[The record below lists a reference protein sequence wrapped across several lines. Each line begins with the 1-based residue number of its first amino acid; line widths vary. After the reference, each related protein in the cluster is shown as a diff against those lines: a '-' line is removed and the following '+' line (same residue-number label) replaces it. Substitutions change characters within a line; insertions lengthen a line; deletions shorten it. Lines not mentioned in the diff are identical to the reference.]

1 MIFQTDYTYFSP
13 FLKVALKFF
22 QGCIESLAVCV
33 FVLIFFL
40 FMNSYY
46 SLPSSVISISK
57 GSWDNVV
64 TIFWS
69 DMSVLAAAASGNQ
82 FSGGGGSTF
91 STPMSSLKLLVTSLS
106 LPIEDLVEE
115 VKQRPLLKEKHR
127 KYQLLHCIISLY
139 DIFLIFILLGAL
151 PA

>member
-1 MIFQTDYTYFSP
+1 M
-13 FLKVALKFF
+13 
-22 QGCIESLAVCV
+22 
-33 FVLIFFL
+33 
-40 FMNSYY
+40 
-46 SLPSSVISISK
+46 
-57 GSWDNVV
+57 